1 MRTKHGYHVIV
12 NPVQHA
18 DIVANAKASF
28 DDVLI
33 RGDSWGCAPDSEGK
47 RHAADHRCA
56 NWSENDCGEGC
67 EVGVRRKAQIRL
79 ETLKWTPT
87 LLDHYWEH
95 GIEGP
100 GMEFLAT
107 ANFVWSYR

>member
-1 MRTKHGYHVIV
+1 MWTKHGFEVVV
-12 NPVQHA
+12 NPIRHA

-28 DDVLI
+28 DDVSI
-33 RGDSWGCAPDSEGK
+33 RGDAWECAPDPEGK
-47 RHAADHRCA
+47 RHAAAHQCA
-56 NWSENDCGEGC
+56 NWVKDDYGEGC
-67 EVGVRRKAQIRL
+67 VVDGRRKAQIRL
-79 ETLKWTPT
+79 ETLEWTPT

-107 ANFVWSYR
+107 ANFVRLYR